1 MMVHSVVS
9 GARQVPGAAV
19 LDDAR
24 RLATRL
30 RAADVGQGDRVVLLM
45 RNDITFVTG
54 TLAATALGAVAV
66 PVNWHFTAREV
77 AYVIDDCD
85 AKALIIHAD
94 LLHRLGPQFPPGL
107 LDRRLVIAVDV
118 PEDIAAACHIPP
130 EDCRPPAGSE
140 TLSEVIASCSPWD
153 GETPPPSMAML
164 YTSGTTGN
172 PKGVLRLGPST
183 PNRQGYNGIFDAG
196 ARVLLPTPLYH
207 SAPNRF
213 AVMTFHEKGTLV
225 LMPRFDPE
233 ETLRLIERHHITTMF
248 IVPTMFVRLL
258 KLPEAVRVRHDL
270 SSLRHVVCAG
280 APCPPE
286 VKRAI
291 LDWWGPC
298 IYEFYGSTET
308 GAMTWA
314 TPADARERPG
324 TVGRA
329 LPSARLM
336 ILDDAGN
343 PCPPGVPGEIYG
355 HLSTMAEFTYHKCP
369 EGRAAIERNG
379 LITSGDVGYLDADGY
394 LFLSDR
400 KRDMIIVG
408 GVNIYPA
415 QIEAVILECP
425 DVLDVAVFGVPD
437 EDLGEIVCAVI
448 APEPGRA
455 LTEAAL
461 RDFLAGKLAKYMQPR
476 RIVLDPD
483 MPRDASG
490 KVYKRKL
497 REKYWTGAGRS
508 I

>member
-1 MMVHSVVS
+1 MAHSVVS
-9 GARQVPGAAV
+9 GTRQVPGAAV

-30 RAADVGQGDRVVLLM
+30 QEAGVGPGDRVALLL
-45 RNDITFVTG
+45 RNDIAFMTA
-54 TLAATALGAVAV
+54 TLATTALGGVAV
-66 PVNWHFTAREV
+66 PVNWHFTAREA

-94 LLHRLGPQFPPGL
+94 LLHQLGPLFPPGL
-107 LDRRLVIAVDV
+107 LSGLLVVVVEV
-118 PEDIAAACHIPP
+118 PEEIATAYRIAP
-130 EDCRPPAGSE
+130 EDCCPSPGSE
-140 TLSEVIASCSPWD
+140 TLSEVIATCSPWN
-153 GETPPPSMAML
+153 GETPPPTTAML

-183 PNRQGYNGIFDAG
+183 PNRYGYNGLFDAE

-213 AVMTFHEKGTLV
+213 AVMTFHQKGTLV

-233 ETLRLIERHHITTMF
+233 ETLRLIAHHRVNTMF

-258 KLPEAVRVRHDL
+258 KLPEAVKARYDL

-280 APCPPE
+280 APCPPA
-286 VKRAI
+286 VKRAM
-291 LDWWGPC
+291 LDWWGDC

-314 TPADARERPG
+314 TPQDARDRPG

-329 LPSARLM
+329 LPPARLM
-336 ILDDAGN
+336 IIDEEGH
-343 PCPPGVPGEIYG
+343 PCPPGEPGEVYG
-355 HLSTMAEFTYHKCP
+355 HLATMAEFTYHKRP
-369 EGRAAIERNG
+369 EDRAGIDRDG
-379 LITSGDVGYLDADGY
+379 LITSGDVGYLDEDGY

-400 KRDMIIVG
+400 KRDMIIAG
-408 GVNIYPA
+408 GANIYPA
-415 QIEAVILECP
+415 QVEAAILECP
-425 DVLDVAVFGVPD
+425 GVLDVAVFGVPD
-437 EDLGEIVCAVI
+437 DDLGETVCAVI
-448 APEPGRA
+448 APEPGQA

-461 RDFLAGKLAKYMQPR
+461 RDFLSGRLAKYMQPR
-476 RIVLDPD
+476 RIVLDPA

-497 REKYWTGAGRS
+497 REMYWTDAGRK

>member
-1 MMVHSVVS
+1 MAHCVVS

-30 RAADVGQGDRVVLLM
+30 RDAGVGQGDRVAILM
-45 RNDITFVTG
+45 RNDIAFMTA
-54 TLAATALGAVAV
+54 TLAATLLGAVAV
-66 PVNWHFTAREV
+66 PVNWHFTASEA

-85 AKALIIHAD
+85 ARALVIHAD
-94 LLHRLGPQFPPGL
+94 LQHRLGPQFPPGL
-107 LDRRLVIAVDV
+107 LDRLLVIVVDV
-118 PEDIAAACHIPP
+118 PEEIAAAYCI
-130 EDCRPPAGSE
+130 PPAGFE
-140 TLSEVIASCSPWD
+140 TLSGVIATCSPWD
-153 GETPPPSMAML
+153 GETPPPLMAML

-172 PKGVLRLGPST
+172 PKGVLRLGRST
-183 PNRQGYNGIFDAG
+183 PNRHGYNGIFDAG

-233 ETLRLIERHHITTMF
+233 ETLRLIARHRITAMF

-258 KLPEAVRVRHDL
+258 KLPEAVRARYDL
-270 SSLRHVVCAG
+270 SSLRDVVCAG
-280 APCPPE
+280 APCPAE
-286 VKRAI
+286 VKRAM
-291 LDWWGPC
+291 LDWWGDC

-314 TPADARERPG
+314 TPQDARDRPG
-324 TVGRA
+324 TVGRP
-329 LPSARLM
+329 LPPARLM
-336 ILDDAGN
+336 IVDDAGN
-343 PCPPGVPGEIYG
+343 PCPPGVPGEVYG
-355 HLSTMAEFTYHKCP
+355 RLATMAEFTYHKRP
-369 EGRAAIERNG
+369 EDRAAIDRDG

-400 KRDMIIVG
+400 KRDMIVAG

-415 QIEAVILECP
+415 QVEAAILECP
-425 DVLDVAVFGVPD
+425 GVLDVAVFGIPD
-437 EDLGEIVCAVI
+437 DDLGETVCAVI
-448 APEPGRA
+448 APEPGQA

-461 RDFLAGKLAKYMQPR
+461 RDFLAGRLAKYMQPR

-497 REKYWTGAGRS
+497 REKYWAGTGRS